1 MRALS
6 EFFLPVFIIAV
17 LAIGFFCR
25 VNVYDSFVAG
35 AREGV
40 KLVLSVFPYICAV
53 LIATELFSV
62 SGMSAALTDLLAP
75 LFRFLGIPEQLC
87 ELVIVR
93 PLSGNGSLAVLEK
106 LIAEYGHR
114 ALRQRDRRRKR
125 DRLLCLHRLCV
136 HDQGA
141 QAALRAAPL
150 AVLHPFGRGGVLSAL
165 HVDVSKPICLS
176 LEQ

>member
-25 VNVYDSFVAG
+25 VNVYDSFVTG

-106 LIAEYGHR
+106 LIAEYGADSYIARCGRPILGIANAHWS
-114 ALRQRDRRRKR
+114 QYS
-125 DRLLCLHRLCV
+125 
-136 HDQGA
+136 
-141 QAALRAAPL
+141 
-150 AVLHPFGRGGVLSAL
+150 AVT
-165 HVDVSKPICLS
+165 
-176 LEQ
+176 

>member
-25 VNVYDSFVAG
+25 INVYDSFVTG

-106 LIAEYGHR
+106 LIAEYGADSYIAR
-114 ALRQRDRRRKR
+114 CGSVIVGASETVFYVCTVYVSTTKVRKLRYALPVSLFCTLLGAVVSC
-125 DRLLCLHRLCV
+125 LLCTLM
-136 HDQGA
+136 
-141 QAALRAAPL
+141 
-150 AVLHPFGRGGVLSAL
+150 
-165 HVDVSKPICLS
+165 
-176 LEQ
+176 